1 MVGQCRNG
9 GCLAQHEFLTSH
21 WRHQMGTP
29 ATPKQRRTSDR
40 AISFRLAC
48 LIMKPSARLTGH
60 CSPFTR
66 VETFYCL
73 VPNSLT
79 AFTCGSRLCCNCYA
93 MSRVDCG
100 GPPGLLSPLRQ
111 HLTAFPCKGEV
122 RLLVY
127 SALNCGARICRRVD
141 PGNY

>member
-100 GPPGLLSPLRQ
+100 GPQVYLVHCDSTRLLSLAR
-111 HLTAFPCKGEV
+111 ARSAYWFI
-122 RLLVY
+122 RLLIV
-127 SALNCGARICRRVD
+127 AHEFVGE
-141 PGNY
+141 